1 MSSLFLK
8 SFGAKRLMNSVKLLR
23 LSIKSVKPI
32 QKYPHIIQSYDC
44 IRKIFMIL
52 DLSIDFLISF
62 EMCSTSKLSK

>member
-8 SFGAKRLMNSVKLLR
+8 SFGAKRLINSVKLLR
-23 LSIKSVKPI
+23 LSIKSIKPI
-32 QKYPHIIQSYDC
+32 QKYPHIQPYDC
-44 IRKIFMIL
+44 IRKIFVMIL